1 MAARWGTVLPADFTR
16 VAQGFPMADE
26 NAQAPKPGVPQVRTI
41 TYNDVMKSLREGLR
55 DFQRAPFIGLS
66 LGLIYAA
73 FGWFILLLLLRF
85 DAGAYG
91 YPLMTGFA
99 LVAPFAAA
107 GFYEI
112 SRRLEKIEPLSW
124 GAVLG
129 CIFGRGGKAV
139 GIMAV
144 VTTFSYIIWLDI
156 AAALYVMFFGLK
168 PLRMPGLIEA
178 ILTTPNGLV
187 FFIVGNAVGAVIAF
201 LVFSIMVVSLPIVFD
216 RQVDFV
222 TAMITSVKTVIV
234 NPRPMLLW
242 CAVIGVLL
250 GLSLLSMFLGLVV
263 TLPILGHTTWHLYR
277 RVVA

>member
-1 MAARWGTVLPADFTR
+1 MTQDA
-16 VAQGFPMADE
+16 VA
-26 NAQAPKPGVPQVRTI
+26 GVKRPIAINTI
-41 TYNDVMKSLREGLR
+41 TYNDVAKALREGLR
-55 DFQRAPFIGLS
+55 DFQKAPLYGLFF
-66 LGLIYAA
+66 GLCYAA
-73 FGWFILLLLLRF
+73 FGWFILLLLFRY

-107 GFYEI
+107 GLYEV
-112 SRRLEKIEPLSW
+112 SRRLERHEALSW

-129 CIFGRGGKAV
+129 CVFGRGGKAI

-178 ILTTPNGLV
+178 ILTTPTGFV
-187 FFIVGNAVGAVIAF
+187 FFAVGNTVGAVIAF

-222 TAMITSVKTVIV
+222 TAMITSVKSVIA
-234 NPRPMLLW
+234 NPKPMLLW
-242 CAVIGVLL
+242 CAIIGVLL
-250 GLSLLSMFLGLVV
+250 GLSLLSVFLGLVV
-263 TLPILGHTTWHLYR
+263 VLPVLGHTTWHLYR
-277 RVVA
+277 RVVD

>member
-1 MAARWGTVLPADFTR
+1 MTQDAAASVKRPIAI
-16 VAQGFPMADE
+16 
-26 NAQAPKPGVPQVRTI
+26 NAI
-41 TYNDVMKSLREGLR
+41 TYNDVAKALREGLR
-55 DFQRAPFIGLS
+55 DFQRAPLYGLFF
-66 LGLIYAA
+66 GLCYAV
-73 FGWFILLLLLRF
+73 FGWFILLLLFRY
-85 DAGAYG
+85 DASAYA

-112 SRRLEKIEPLSW
+112 SRRLEKGEALSW

-144 VTTFSYIIWLDI
+144 VTTFAYIIWLDI
-156 AAALYVMFFGLK
+156 AAALYVMFFGLR

-178 ILTTPNGLV
+178 ILTTPAGFV
-187 FFIVGNAVGAVIAF
+187 FFAVGNVVGAVIAL

-222 TAMITSVKTVIV
+222 TAMITSVKSVIA
-234 NPRPMLLW
+234 NPKPMLLW
-242 CAVIGVLL
+242 CLIIGVLL
-250 GLSLLSMFLGLVV
+250 GLSLLSVFLGLIVV
-263 TLPILGHTTWHLYR
+263 LPILGHTTWHLYR
-277 RVVA
+277 RVVE